1 MKSQNCKID
10 LDTKYGYSELIDVPS
25 IVASCREE
33 WFNQTLCQVNDCAVR
48 LGIVRGEFQ
57 WHKHRQTDEFFF
69 VLKGR
74 LLLDLEG
81 ETVELN
87 PHQGYTVPKGV
98 EHRTRAPEGTV
109 MLMVEDSQVHP
120 LGD

>member
-10 LDTKYGYSELIDVPS
+10 LDAKYGYSELIDVPS
-25 IVASCREE
+25 IVNSCREE
-33 WFNQTLCQVNDCAVR
+33 WFNQTLCQVNDCVVR
-48 LGIVRGEFQ
+48 VGIVRGEFH
-57 WHKHRQTDEFFF
+57 WHKHKQTDEFFF

-74 LLLDLEG
+74 LMLDLEG

-98 EHRTRAPEGTV
+98 EHRTRAPEGAV

>member
-1 MKSQNCKID
+1 MKSQRCTID
-10 LDTKYGYSELIDVPS
+10 LDTKYGYSELIDVQS
-25 IVASCREE
+25 IVTSCREE
-33 WFNQTLCQVNDCAVR
+33 WFNQTLCQVNDCVVR
-48 LGIVRGEFQ
+48 LGIVRGEFH
-57 WHKHRQTDEFFF
+57 WHRHKQTDEFFF

-87 PHQGYTVPKGV
+87 PHQGYTVPQGV

-109 MLMVEDSQVHP
+109 MLMIEDGQVHP

>member
-10 LDTKYGYSELIDVPS
+10 LNTKYGYSELIDVPS
-25 IVASCREE
+25 IVTSCREE
-33 WFNQTLCQVNDCAVR
+33 WFNQTLCQVNDCVVR
-48 LGIVRGEFQ
+48 LGIVRGEFH
-57 WHKHRQTDEFFF
+57 WHKHEQTDEFFF

-74 LLLDLEG
+74 LVLDVEG
-81 ETVELN
+81 DTVELN

-98 EHRTRAPEGTV
+98 EHRTRAPEGAV